1 MDAVGNQFQRTL
13 ARVRRRLR
21 VTSLRRRDQD
31 EQLVD
36 ERETLRR
43 ADTHRHVR
51 QLQQRQQLLH
61 ERRQLRREDTLLRLQ
76 RHQQHPAGG
85 RLRHQGKEL
94 RGRRVTGLRG
104 LRVREDGRQEGH
116 ELVLHLVGRVV
127 DVQEDRRRVQA
138 IDRHLLVLGRSHRLH
153 QRVVAHAVHRGRVYV
168 TNRRETYPDRR

>member
-1 MDAVGNQFQRTL
+1 MNARHCAVRMRTVMSDSSSSGSSCSTN
-13 ARVRRRLR
+13 AG
-21 VTSLRRRDQD
+21 SSG
-31 EQLVD
+31 
-36 ERETLRR
+36 ERIHCFGFSDISST
-43 ADTHRHVR
+43 
-51 QLQQRQQLLH
+51 QQEAASATR
-61 ERRQLRREDTLLRLQ
+61 
-76 RHQQHPAGG
+76 
-85 RLRHQGKEL
+85 GKEL